1 MRRRAWATATVVV
14 PITGLALTPATDNS
28 PSGASVLRLLP
39 SGLLAAAW
47 PRARNQ
53 KTAHSYEVLVTNVA
67 GSSCDV
73 HLCGTSHINSSSTAA
88 ARTAVQRAHG
98 DGALAAVA
106 LECDSQTLSLLRCA
120 HEAIAGL
127 TPEVVRT
134 NGVTLVRAALFLS
147 PTVQRMA
154 AQAGTSLDTPATIGL
169 PPPILRH
176 LTSDGVLWSDEMR
189 AAADAAD
196 ESGARIVCLG
206 IDAPTA
212 ASSPP
217 PPAVPMLG
225 MVACWLRAHA
235 LRPALLD
242 ERGCDADDIAAMNTA
257 MRETLPAL
265 HARKLVDVDDRI
277 AQKLLTLCAQMGND
291 DAGVDAKR
299 SIIPRAVVVVVGA
312 QHVPGLEA
320 RLKTSRK

>member
-1 MRRRAWATATVVV
+1 MDRPSRLADDVPAPSVGSLYVWGKDTGGNLGTVPLDRDKECPLPTRVPQLEGVQSVACGESATAA
-14 PITGLALTPATDNS
+14 ITA
-28 PSGASVLRLLP
+28 
-39 SGLLAAAW
+39 
-47 PRARNQ
+47 
-53 KTAHSYEVLVTNVA
+53 
-67 GSSCDV
+67 
-73 HLCGTSHINSSSTAA
+73 
-88 ARTAVQRAHG
+88 
-98 DGALAAVA
+98 
-106 LECDSQTLSLLRCA
+106 
-120 HEAIAGL
+120 
-127 TPEVVRT
+127 
-134 NGVTLVRAALFLS
+134 
-147 PTVQRMA
+147 
-154 AQAGTSLDTPATIGL
+154 
-169 PPPILRH
+169 
-176 LTSDGVLWSDEMR
+176 SDGVLWSDEMR